1 MMLRGWEKCLRAR
14 SFNEMDNIAA
24 SGVSQVCI
32 TETVAVIRHNKIL
45 RVVLRPSMALSSRY
59 NAAAA
64 KAEDKD
70 ARQNLAVAQVDVVV
84 AARVRRLSALKTVL
98 SIARIHGVKAIGRRV
113 SFAIGRLA
121 ALLK

>member
-1 MMLRGWEKCLRAR
+1 MTWHGWARFLRAPL
-14 SFNEMDNIAA
+14 FNETDNIAA

-32 TETVAVIRHNKIL
+32 TETVVVIRHNKIL
-45 RVVLRPSMALSSRY
+45 RAVLRPSMALSSRY

-70 ARQNLAVAQVDVVV
+70 ARRNLAVAQVDVLV

-98 SIARIHGVKAIGRRV
+98 SIARIHGVKAIGKRV